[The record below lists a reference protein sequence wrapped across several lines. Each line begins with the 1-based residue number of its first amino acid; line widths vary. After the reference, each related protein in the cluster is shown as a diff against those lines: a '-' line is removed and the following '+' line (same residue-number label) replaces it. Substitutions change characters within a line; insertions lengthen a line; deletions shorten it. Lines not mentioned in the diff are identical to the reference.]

1 MLAVGVGGGHL
12 DVFFSP
18 VISLFFLP
26 EALPGGGGGGGGVS
40 APLLPENN
48 TQLSPAPFK
57 YFLVLPKIILLLLP
71 KIPKVIPVSPQLPK
85 GI

>member
-26 EALPGGGGGGGGVS
+26 EALPGGGGGGRQCS
-40 APLLPENN
+40 LAP
-48 TQLSPAPFK
+48 
-57 YFLVLPKIILLLLP
+57 
-71 KIPKVIPVSPQLPK
+71 
-85 GI
+85 